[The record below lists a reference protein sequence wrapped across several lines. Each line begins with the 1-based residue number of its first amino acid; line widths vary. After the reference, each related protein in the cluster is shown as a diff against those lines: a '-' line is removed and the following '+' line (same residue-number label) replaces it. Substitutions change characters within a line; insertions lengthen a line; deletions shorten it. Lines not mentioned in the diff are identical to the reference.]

1 MEKIKIITD
10 STLDL
15 PADLIKEKGIEVLP
29 LLINFGEESYLDGVE
44 INIHQMLER
53 IEKDN
58 ILPTTAQVTPNRFEE
73 VFKKYLDEGYKI
85 VALLLSSEMSG
96 TYQSACIAKNMLESD
111 DIVVIDSKNVTS
123 GLGVLA
129 LKACEF
135 RDNGDSIIEIEEK
148 IKVLIPKVRSSLGF
162 ESLENLVRGGRL
174 SKTAGTI
181 GSVLGLR
188 LILEVKDGKMA
199 VKDKVRGS
207 KKALKKIISDFENG
221 NVDMESPIVLL
232 EILNQEIYLGLKKY
246 FEENDFQVFYASPP
260 EKISS
265 IGAFIQSTVSLVCTG
280 RYTNAVEGLVKE

>member
-15 PADLIKEKGIEVLP
+15 PSDLIKEKNIEVLP

-44 INIHQMLER
+44 INTREMLDR
-53 IEKDN
+53 IEREN
-58 ILPTTAQVTPNRFEE
+58 ILPTTAQITPNRFEE

-85 VALLLSSEMSG
+85 VTLLLSSEMSG
-96 TYQSACIAKNMLESD
+96 TYQSACIAKNMLDTD
-111 DIVVIDSKNVTS
+111 DIVVIDSRNVTS

-135 RDNGDSIIEIEEK
+135 RDNGDNIFEIEEK
-148 IKVLIPKVRSSLGF
+148 IKGIIPKVKSSLSF

-188 LILEVKDGKMA
+188 LILEVKDGQMA

-207 KKALKKIISDFENG
+207 KKALKKVISDFESA
-221 NVDMESPIVLL
+221 NVDFDSPIVID
-232 EILNQEIYLGLKKY
+232 EILNDEIFEGLKKY
-246 FEENDFQVFYASPP
+246 FEENDVNYIDAKVGCTVGIHSGTRACGIFFI
-260 EKISS
+260 EK
-265 IGAFIQSTVSLVCTG
+265 
-280 RYTNAVEGLVKE
+280 